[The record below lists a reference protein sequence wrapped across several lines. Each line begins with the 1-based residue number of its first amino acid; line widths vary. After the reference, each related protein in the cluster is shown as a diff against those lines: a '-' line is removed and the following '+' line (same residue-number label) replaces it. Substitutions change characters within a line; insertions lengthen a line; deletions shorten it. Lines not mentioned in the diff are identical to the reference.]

1 MQRSGMSGQ
10 VRFRAELSPQE
21 EPEPPLKPSDLGVPT
36 STLRA
41 GLGALGF
48 LEAAYLTYVK
58 FTGAEAFCPVGG
70 GSCGGVLNSDYS
82 FIFGLP
88 LPLLGMLAYGSVA
101 LLSLQQS
108 GKNLISGL
116 GENDTRFIL
125 LVTTTSMATASAYFL
140 YILSTKFAG
149 TTCSYCLLSALLSF
163 SLFFITLKDI
173 GFEEVRNGIGLQLAI
188 AGVVVVALT
197 NTYSMA
203 DTQQPVIQLRSVALW
218 LAEKMLSQAQNNETR
233 ISTIPSVKICISLTM
248 RLSDITLEPYETEI
262 TNQSTPLA
270 LSLAKHLRS
279 IGAKMYGAF
288 WCSHCNEQKQLVLHE
303 VLNLLA
309 VVSLPAA
316 IVRRGCS
323 EEAQDSLNFFIP
335 ISSVLPIMFGSEATK
350 VLDYVECFPNGAGKG
365 RTMASECSSVGIQ
378 GFPTWVIKGKILS
391 GEQDL
396 QTLAE
401 ASEFVADEF
410 SPS

>member
-1 MQRSGMSGQ
+1 MASTSAALVVFRLPLRRPAGRFSTRLQRSGMSGQ

-203 DTQQPVIQLRSVALW
+203 DTQQPV
-218 LAEKMLSQAQNNETR
+218 
-233 ISTIPSVKICISLTM
+233 
-248 RLSDITLEPYETEI
+248 LSDITLEPYETEI

-288 WCSHCNEQKQLVLHE
+288 WCSHCNEQKQ
-303 VLNLLA
+303 
-309 VVSLPAA
+309 
-316 IVRRGCS
+316 
-323 EEAQDSLNFFIP
+323 
-335 ISSVLPIMFGSEATK
+335 MFGSEATK

-378 GFPTWVIKGKILS
+378 GFPTWVIKGKLSLQILS

-401 ASEFVADEF
+401 ASEFVADETF
-410 SPS
+410 V

>member
-1 MQRSGMSGQ
+1 MQRSGMPGQ

-21 EPEPPLKPSDLGVPT
+21 EPEPPPKPSDLGVPT

-48 LEAAYLTYVK
+48 LETAYLTYVK

-116 GENDTRFIL
+116 GENDIRFIL

-203 DTQQPVIQLRSVALW
+203 DTQQPAFFGYTNTALY
-218 LAEKMLSQAQNNETR
+218 ALSFF
-233 ISTIPSVKICISLTM
+233 SLCFFFG

-288 WCSHCNEQKQLVLHE
+288 WCSHCNEQKQ
-303 VLNLLA
+303 
-309 VVSLPAA
+309 
-316 IVRRGCS
+316 
-323 EEAQDSLNFFIP
+323 
-335 ISSVLPIMFGSEATK
+335 MFGSEATK

-378 GFPTWVIKGKILS
+378 GFPTWVIKGEILS